1 MQGQEQ
7 GSASQLSYAFS
18 FRNKIRIA
26 KIQDKFEVLKQINF
40 RFTCATCRKK
50 HSLWEADMI
59 IKMNLRIYK
68 NKMSILTGCVIK
80 MMT

>member
-50 HSLWEADMI
+50 TFSV
-59 IKMNLRIYK
+59 
-68 NKMSILTGCVIK
+68 GG
-80 MMT
+80 